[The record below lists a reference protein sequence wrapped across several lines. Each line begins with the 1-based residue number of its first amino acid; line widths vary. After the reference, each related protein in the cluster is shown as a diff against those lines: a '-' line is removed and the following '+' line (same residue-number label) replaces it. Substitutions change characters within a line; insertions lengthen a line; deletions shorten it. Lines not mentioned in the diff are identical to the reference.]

1 MRTDI
6 RHGNTPGQGPGGAAM
21 RELIAGIGLS
31 VTMFLGLLFIPI
43 TGVAAGMFVPV
54 PSLLSV
60 YRFGNPLG
68 YVVPGGSAVVG
79 GTLSLLL
86 KTPQTLTYFFELLL
100 LGTLLGNGM
109 RKGWSVT
116 RVVAEAAVKVF
127 AFGALVF
134 WLAHRHADGGL
145 WGHLETQLRGLI
157 ASFLEQTH
165 PGAAGSAALPT
176 EVDAWITLLA
186 RLFPGVAMGT
196 TIVCAWL
203 TLYLSRKILVRRG
216 VALPPWPPWVLWS
229 APEYMVW
236 AVIAAG
242 FLMLVS
248 SFGAKVVG
256 ANVVIAL
263 GAVYLLQ
270 GLAITAYYF
279 SRWRV
284 PNLVQAFGYTL
295 IFLQQFVSLAVAL
308 MGFFDTWFD
317 FRRMKKKA
325 DVPSPS

>member
-1 MRTDI
+1 MMTET
-6 RHGNTPGQGPGGAAM
+6 RHGNTTEHGPAGAAL

-31 VTMFLGLLFIPI
+31 VAMFLALLLIPI
-43 TGVAAGMFVPV
+43 TGVAAGMIVPV
-54 PSLLSV
+54 PSLISV
-60 YRFGNPLG
+60 YRFGNPMG
-68 YVVPGGSAVVG
+68 YIVPGGSAVVG
-79 GTLSLLL
+79 GTLSMLL
-86 KTPQTLTYFFELLL
+86 KAPQSLAYFFELLL
-100 LGTLLGNGM
+100 LGTLLGAGM

-116 RVVAEAAVKVF
+116 RVVAEAAIKVF

-134 WLAHRHADGGL
+134 WLAHRHAEGGL
-145 WGHLETQLRGLI
+145 WGHLEDQIRAVI
-157 ASFLEQTH
+157 VAFLEQAH
-165 PGAAGSAALPT
+165 PEAVHGTALSD
-176 EVDAWITLLA
+176 EINVWIALLA

-203 TLYLSRKILVRRG
+203 TLYLSRKVLVRRS
-216 VALPPWPPWVLWS
+216 VPLPPWPSWALWS
-229 APEYMVW
+229 APDYLVW

-242 FLMLVS
+242 FLMLAS

-256 ANVVIAL
+256 ANMVVAL

-284 PNLVQAFGYTL
+284 PNLVQAFSYTL

>member
-1 MRTDI
+1 MSMETGQ
-6 RHGNTPGQGPGGAAM
+6 GNTTGQGPGSTAM
-21 RELIAGIGLS
+21 RDLLAGIGLS
-31 VTMFLGLLFIPI
+31 VAMFLALLFIPI
-43 TGVAAGMFVPV
+43 TGVAAGMIVPM
-54 PSLLSV
+54 PSLISV

-86 KTPQTLTYFFELLL
+86 KTPQSVTYFFELLL
-100 LGTLLGNGM
+100 LGTLLGAGM

-127 AFGALVF
+127 AFGSLVF
-134 WLAHRHADGGL
+134 WLVHRHADGGL
-145 WGHLETQLRGLI
+145 WGHLESRLRDFI
-157 ASFLEQTH
+157 VSFLEQAH
-165 PGAAGSAALPT
+165 PETVSGAALP
-176 EVDAWITLLA
+176 EAVDAWIALLA

-203 TLYLSRKILVRRG
+203 SLYLSRKVLVRRG
-216 VALPPWPPWVLWS
+216 VPLPPWAPWVLWS
-229 APEYMVW
+229 APEHLVW

-248 SFGAKVVG
+248 SVGAKIIG

-279 SRWRV
+279 GRWRL
-284 PNLVQAFGYTL
+284 PSLVQAFGYTL

-317 FRRMKKKA
+317 FRRLKKKA
-325 DVPSPS
+325 DVPSAS